1 MANTKYKTAKQ
12 IETEARTFGME
23 FVTYPSSFNF
33 QDGKQRFITAEIR
46 EELAKKQQQ
55 MFNVEFDA
63 FLDRIYAV
71 ELPEEIITMFENM
84 YYNRPTYAYAIA
96 SGADI
101 NLKKVATMLESSKN
115 DENKLRIIADQL
127 NGQLN
132 VAALKGIVRDYYSGL
147 ISAQKGY
154 EGKASRSFMGNF
166 DLLLENAVFYTGA
179 ESFDP
184 RYKELMDGLKINL
197 KQIRDYQSLPKAEE
211 ITKLSNKA
219 INSYTNSHLI
229 KDFADNSNPTA
240 GRR

>member
-23 FVTYPSSFNF
+23 FVTPTINF
-33 QDGKQRFITAEIR
+33 ADSKQRYISSDKR
-46 EELAKKQQQ
+46 EKINMQQQ
-55 MFNVEFDA
+55 EMFNVEFDA

-84 YYNRPTYAYAIA
+84 YYNKPTYALAIA
-96 SGADI
+96 SGATI

-132 VAALKGIVRDYYSGL
+132 VAALKGMVRDYYSAL
-147 ISAQKGY
+147 IAVQNGY
-154 EGKASRSFMGNF
+154 EGKASRSFIGNF

-184 RYKELMDGLKINL
+184 RYKELIESLKTNL
-197 KQIRDYQSLPKAEE
+197 KQIKDYKTLPKAEE

-219 INSYTNSHLI
+219 IYGYTNTHLI
-229 KDFADNSNPTA
+229 KDFSDNSSM
-240 GRR
+240 GRK